1 MRPLLQTCAI
11 IYQNRGIGKE
21 GGRLQL
27 SVDAYLDIET
37 TGLCSFYDE
46 ITVIGICL
54 ANDFENR
61 LVQLV
66 GGDATRTNLLRN
78 LRCVDTIYT
87 YNGSRFDLPFINIR
101 LGVNLREHFH
111 HRDLMHDCW
120 RNNLYGGFKA
130 VERQLNIPRRLRGI
144 GGAEAVTLWWRYQIG
159 HDRRALD
166 LLLEYNKEDVVNLMT
181 LREKLERFGCE
192 TL

>member
-27 SVDAYLDIET
+27 PVDAYLDIET

-66 GGDATRTNLLRN
+66 GGDVTRTNLLRN

-101 LGVNLREHFH
+101 LGVNLGEHFH

-144 GGAEAVTLWWRYQIG
+144 GGAEAVTLWWRYQID